1 MSTPSDFATL
11 GTTPFLAPFFVTF
24 SFMTHDCTLVAARK
38 LLWAWDATR
47 GLLETFYA
55 DLLARALAL
64 SGDKL
69 LTGSAF
75 VVVAL

>member
-1 MSTPSDFATL
+1 M
-11 GTTPFLAPFFVTF
+11 
-24 SFMTHDCTLVAARK
+24 
-38 LLWAWDATR
+38 LWAWDATR